1 VQETTLDELSLEPL
15 TISLKTLATSLNVSR
30 SSVRRWLD
38 GAGIRPVAM
47 NNGPKSAIRYRWSDV
62 KVWLRSRRPVR

>member
-15 TISLKTLATSLNVSR
+15 TVRLKTLATSLDAIR
-30 SSVRRWLD
+30 SSVRLWLD

-47 NNGPKSAIRYRWSDV
+47 NNRHKSAIRYRWSDV
-62 KVWLRSRRPVR
+62 EARLRSRQSVQ